1 MTHIRQRMA
10 MFFALMMLTLAAPV
24 SFAEQSQILAAAS
37 TQTTASTSVKT
48 VNINTADAATLAR
61 ELQGIGPQKA
71 QAIVEY
77 REKFGPFINA
87 EDLSSVKG
95 IGMSTVEKNA
105 DLIVI
110 E

>member
-1 MTHIRQRMA
+1 MTYVRQRMA
-10 MFFALMMLTLAAPV
+10 MFLALSMLTLTSPV
-24 SFAEQSQILAAAS
+24 SFAEQSQVLAVAS
-37 TQTTASTSVKT
+37 PQATATTTFKT

-61 ELQGIGPQKA
+61 ELNGVGPQKA

-95 IGMSTVEKNA
+95 IGLAIVEKNA